1 MCSKQC
7 RRKSG
12 RPWSSRHQNVK
23 INLIHTAVTQ
33 AKKLVVMVGS
43 QKAMAMGVK
52 NDRIMRRYTY
62 LGERLMQL

>member
-1 MCSKQC
+1 
-7 RRKSG
+7 
-12 RPWSSRHQNVK
+12 
-23 INLIHTAVTQ
+23 
-33 AKKLVVMVGS
+33 MVGS